1 MHEWGRVG
9 HDMERK
15 CGFFIKKTISKI
27 YIQIRKKEMLSWR
40 RHKANE
46 IKYQNKI
53 KLQDITT

>member
-15 CGFFIKKTISKI
+15 CGFFIKNNQQNIHSN
-27 YIQIRKKEMLSWR
+27 KKEMLSWR